1 MQRDIIAEF
10 HDALMDFMDHFKEEA
25 EAQAENIIRDPAEM
39 LSTLLDETLAD
50 HSDKTNDNGSPVTY
64 GTMLDA
70 LSNQYRE
77 EEDE

>member
-39 LSTLLDETLAD
+39 LSTLLYETLAD
-50 HSDKTNDNGSPVTY
+50 HSDKRRYARSHAVIFPLRAEHCNSDSIWI
-64 GTMLDA
+64 
-70 LSNQYRE
+70 
-77 EEDE
+77 